1 MEIPANTPTT
11 LQLNMSNKTLTII
24 ACILLGLILLRAE
37 IRMDRM
43 EERVDDIIQTKYV
56 VKHTPHDVECLT
68 KNIYYEAGVEN
79 RTGKYAVAHVT
90 LNRVET
96 GYWGKNVCKVVYAK
110 KQFSWTLKKKLPTP
124 DKDLWEESKTI
135 AIEVLKGARVRGV
148 ANSLYYHADYIKQPY
163 WVDTAEYVLTIGRHL
178 FYNRAKN
185 SGVYI

>member
-1 MEIPANTPTT
+1 
-11 LQLNMSNKTLTII
+11 MSNKTLTII

>member
-1 MEIPANTPTT
+1 
-11 LQLNMSNKTLTII
+11 MSNKTLTII

-37 IRMDRM
+37 IRMDKI
-43 EERVDDIIQTKYV
+43 EDKLDDVIQTKFV

-79 RTGKYAVAHVT
+79 STGKYAVAHVT
-90 LNRVET
+90 INRLKS
-96 GYWGKNVCKVVYAK
+96 GYWGKDICKVVYAK

-124 DKDLWEESKTI
+124 NKDVWAESKSI
-135 AIEVLKGARVRGV
+135 AIKTLEGARVRGLD
-148 ANSLYYHADYIKQPY
+148 NSLYYHADYIKQPY
-163 WVDTAEYVLTIGRHL
+163 WVDPTEYVLTIGRHL